1 MRKYGKD
8 FNAIAEAMGSKTPNQ
23 LKSFYVHY
31 RKRYQL
37 DSIVEKFDEQP
48 NKVELTDDEDDD
60 VSILKKKNFF
70 LNL

>member
-23 LKSFYVHY
+23 LNSFYVHY

-37 DSIVEKFDEQP
+37 DSIVDKFDDQHI
-48 NKVELTDDEDDD
+48 KVVEITDDEDDD
-60 VSILKKKNFF
+60 VSILEYHFF
-70 LNL
+70 YFL